1 MGPIRPSG
9 PFGKEQRIRKR
20 AEFQDIQGNGRRV
33 FTRNFVLMLAAR
45 ELSEE
50 HSTARLGITVSRRAG
65 NSVARNRAKRLIR
78 EAFRATRELWA
89 PDLDVVVIAR
99 GPLGSLG
106 LGDVVGEFR
115 GAKQPIQRR
124 TQEARQDH
132 KTRKD
137 RLAETR

>member
-1 MGPIRPSG
+1 MGLIRPRG
-9 PFGKEQRIRKR
+9 PFKKEQRVRKR

-33 FTRNFVLMLAAR
+33 FTRNFVLMLLAR
-45 ELSEE
+45 EASEE
-50 HSTARLGITVSRRAG
+50 RPSARLGVTVSRRVG
-65 NSVARNRAKRLIR
+65 NAVQRNRAKRLIR
-78 EAFRATRELWA
+78 EAFRATRDLWD

-99 GPLGSLG
+99 GPLGPLA
-106 LGDVVGEFR
+106 LADVVGEFR

-124 TQEARQDH
+124 AQEARHDH

>member
-33 FTRNFVLMLAAR
+33 FTRNFVLMLVAR
-45 ELSEE
+45 EVSEE
-50 HSTARLGITVSRRAG
+50 RASARLGVTVSRRVG
-65 NSVARNRAKRLIR
+65 NAAERNRAKRLIR
-78 EAFRATRELWA
+78 EAFRATRELWP

-99 GPLGSLG
+99 GPLGPLR
-106 LGDVVGEFR
+106 LADVVGEFR
-115 GAKQPIQRR
+115 GVSQPILRR
-124 TQEARQDH
+124 AQEARQDCE
-132 KTRKD
+132 TRKD